1 MSAVTDNINFLT
13 GVLSD
18 VNLNVTQNTYGL
30 WVSTFEN
37 VNVNENGYAFPEF
50 LVEDIIALPFA
61 LTGTVWT
68 LPDNEGNLTK
78 SRFFISSGV
87 KGESYEETIQIIA
100 DITDSYISGVSPYI
114 FMPGIDFSGKI
125 YRRYEITGINVSRF
139 SNKELLVIS
148 GEDWEDTKLFIS
160 GNNADFIYGYQD
172 TGYSG
177 YSNEVST
184 RYKFLYDDSRNSP
197 VKNSFS
203 FDPPSQVEEGSSFQY
218 RVSRKSDPFGS
229 FFPAQTNANGQ
240 LLINLQNDE
249 VSEQITSSINYNF
262 STPEIISF
270 SSDETKTVFEDSV
283 SNIKSGF
290 DESVTGVELSRAD
303 SNLQLDLLASGS
315 YSGIYRVNVVI
326 EESKSISPIT
336 KIGYVMSGYN
346 ASGIG
351 SGIINIAINSGVY
364 PRVLQDGGSY
374 NYTDFMTKAEASDR
388 LEEQQETKYESTNED
403 ESEEKNTLMMNEDLA
418 LLNNNQESPPIKSF
432 LLNFPLPKK
441 IISKDYYTN
450 YLNSG
455 ETYIIT
461 PISAYSKPVFVSC
474 GNESLALG
482 RALGAQEVKLINPT
496 ALGLRIDEVSFCKGD
511 SGLDDYRKVPDDIYF
526 ENGTVTRIPSDGIIK
541 KENYENKEAWLN
553 AINYFYTKNYVSSFT
568 IYPTLA
574 KSAYSDFFAG
584 ALSKVK
590 KVISAPDSKN
600 TSENSFHINTNGIP
614 IPRIFV
620 EREIYTEPYNES
632 QISEFNRSF
641 TSGSK
646 IATGSKLTTVQN
658 ERLYCVQS
666 YGDFPKD
673 PKSFFPT
680 QNYNENLTFKK
691 FLEHSDLSGY
701 TTGDSIGRLL
711 FNAISDK
718 DCIRVEYATGLN
730 SAFSYDSYSGA
741 VAWTGLNG
749 AAISIANQD
758 VKNYAYH
765 LYSHTETSDPLTF
778 NKSNIKNNDPAS
790 VISGKAAVLK
800 FSKKNFENASSTEY
814 VEDQLFQASYPSIV
828 DSSFALVD
836 PALIRFNIQIYEYK
850 LSSSQINQWSI
861 FNKNPINDNNYQ
873 RESSQGLVIPGFFE
887 EAALEIRNS
896 SAALFN
902 FPNGPFTSKN
912 HEGTPIGGFNIA
924 PLSEGLFENNI
935 IVTEESKHVLSYESN
950 CVLDFA
956 NNNRLVK
963 QLSPTNPELISL
975 SNTRRLKVTKI
986 KYNFYTKN
994 LVIIGDAGSRNS
1006 IYNNGGWKFELQYRK
1021 TNQNADWKKVTESN
1035 EFLIDEISCNFGV
1048 IPSEYLGFGQE
1059 VHFLSMVAFEVNLPL
1074 FLDDNDYEFKIV
1086 KYERLG
1092 TSTSSVEVVKKTN
1105 FIPIQ
1110 ASWSGNAACSRF
1122 DIYQKDTGNNLT
1134 LLGSELVLKTY
1145 SYAVPDVKQSYID
1158 MGLAN
1163 FGSLNYSGY
1172 YDIVVS
1178 GIMPSTAKILVSLSG
1193 EYGFKV
1199 GDTSSDLKASRVSDL
1214 NTVTTAVLV
1223 SGVTYSP
1230 MLNFNNP
1237 ESKNSTFEINQNH
1250 NGYYFV
1256 TDSATSTLN
1265 GITGQVFE
1273 AYVANT
1279 GSSNC
1284 SVGGATLSSGYVAAV
1299 SGALPIVTSA
1309 LQVLDSASL
1318 SLNNII
1324 DNDVIYLKN
1333 NFTLLNPTDGKK
1345 FYLINDSAS
1354 IITGSYSG
1362 TNYSFAGGKT
1372 FRMDSAASALTTGL
1386 TLSNVNIQDD
1396 YIYSNTG
1403 LTNFDHLNLTL
1414 SSAVTN
1420 LPVYNASRSSL
1431 KINNVTTL
1439 ASDSFNLVTWDGANA
1454 PSGDLKNYF
1463 DGIRIYLK
1471 GEEDYNLT
1479 TLLKD
1484 DTEIIITHFTKDTSN
1499 TYYFLKDES
1508 VNRDLNIKIIN
1519 GTSTTLI
1526 PSQKQDFKL
1535 IVTRDTN
1542 GINFKMTY
1550 ASANPDVA
1558 ITEAREQLIILKGDS
1573 SQTIDLKNAENF
1585 LYQNSFV
1592 YFVNKSSEDASFTY
1606 GIEKTALSQNQIAR
1620 VSLDSFDAV
1629 VEILTQA
1636 RSHFKFDI
1644 DPTTHLSSTIN
1655 ILNLDFC
1662 DTEINF
1668 PDVSNFNGKETF
1680 LICKNRLFPNKID
1693 TSSLLYSSSLLDN
1706 FSVDET
1712 NEFKNLGLDSMF
1724 LNVRKKE
1731 SFHSFPTISTI
1742 SFLDL
1747 NHSKTVPIVPKE
1759 TTPNSQAANYF
1770 YVNETGLSDFT
1781 LRDFYNRKT
1790 SYEGKIF
1797 FPKSQVINIRSFD
1810 EKNSIPN
1817 LESRSF
1823 SFDYDPDGDIN
1834 GRLEALRTS
1843 DEIVLSYESEKGSTQ
1858 IEFSRDTVHPE
1869 GSIYANFAYDT
1880 AIATVPA
1887 DDASGA
1893 SATLKKNR
1901 LAVQRGS
1908 SLKVFP
1914 IYNKDEFFIAK
1925 KIKIDDLTVYD
1936 RNNNK
1941 NIYYIISAYTIDV
1954 NSIIIP
1960 DDFGADDVVIRNNS
1974 SRSYSIKSLSNNYS
1988 FSILPNT
1995 QKKFTYTSSWTAS
2008 DNADNADNIVW
2019 TEIQSFNQGFEID
2032 PDHPLFGLW
2041 ETNVVDFLNK
2051 FIPNFVTNDFSLED
2065 GVNKYEIIDV
2075 DPGSV
2080 MNESAT
2086 LGIYCYGRKAKT
2098 QVALAGRPYFVNT
2111 FYLYA
2116 DFAGS
2121 IVKRNEFYFQG
2132 SVEPLTVIER
2142 QHVDLLKYF
2151 KDSNIDSLPSV
2162 IFIPITSH
2170 LITYYLPNLSQS
2182 FKVDNV
2188 TRTLG
2193 SIIDGKKI
2201 IFVNLVRC
2209 SASAANQV
2217 KNHFSASSQLNST
2230 DLLRINSVSVY
2241 EVDNGVEPY
2250 ISQFHDTG
2258 VWDKVHSG
2266 IPVVKTIYPTLKGV
2280 EGVSATSDSIS
2291 TNGNEI
2297 VYLSN
2302 FDKFYIE
2309 KASFKNNTYESFYLY
2324 NSCGYSIT
2332 VKEIGKKDLLFNNL
2346 AKFSKISIDAGS
2358 GTFKSENIVS
2368 GGLPSLISTTDPII
2382 DRKFKSGTIIKLTI
2396 GTARN
2401 IAPAN
2406 EKAVYVTDKS
2416 IKVYKCDQT
2425 GTPEGITIENICTLD
2440 LSDLKTYASND
2451 KLFIYG
2457 SSRVNEAGLSFDSY
2471 DLTLLNVDKLA
2482 DQKFYIHNASKSIL
2496 KIFIDKLT
2504 FVLPVARTLE
2514 ISKDGISYM
2523 QTHSKGMFYTSTKV
2537 TNKNYLSK
2545 SKINIF
2551 ADALIDHDFSK
2562 REYFNRIN
2570 GNSNLNEQVNVGV
2583 SLLQDSGESPDIYV
2597 YDFSNFKSPQ
2607 NLFLSLGILL
2617 NIDSDKKTYFILNNG
2632 QLMSKNIYVFNIKKP
2647 SISVS
2652 TAGHYIV
2659 NDNNNDISAT
2669 VGSEIFLV
2677 NNSVKDVSVKL
2688 SSGANLSPTLFRN
2701 TVLVINSSGGIRYL
2715 KKAKRRDEFYC
2726 VFNPKTMTSLT
2737 DKEAKDKV
2745 INRTK
2750 DVLPIFYNFSSEFPQ
2765 ASYVKLLDKGGQ
2777 SRFVRLSIRDYYNGV
2792 DIPTDSPENIL
2803 AYEIGIGHEV
2813 IYKFLFFDPS
2823 ESIYTLPGIENGS
2836 TYIVEADTNLFYNL
2850 TNINGDLFAKITEDP
2865 YVKYNGK
2872 EYRDGETFIGVSV
2885 SNYEIKYPNY
2895 VKVAKIIQKL
2905 EKTFD
2910 KFEGQPDE
2918 AIDPEITK
2926 EVVDKPKE
2934 GLALKEAILG
2944 GLRTALGGVEY
2955 WLPTNTSAFWQDSD
2969 FEKDIFTI
2977 TEVFPSETKSII
2989 TQDGT
2994 QYVYFVKCSMEK
3006 TNLRETIQRGS
3017 ITHNSALQFKYPVF
3031 NPESLTIGMGDDWG
3045 PEKREAFVA
3054 QTKANYNDV
3063 STILEPILKARLAQR
3078 ESSDN
3083 NLDIFITIE
3092 KLQPMPTVE
3101 FEDFSESEII
3111 KLLNEKEMAVE
3122 NVIEDTEVENE

>member
-18 VNLNVTQNTYGL
+18 ANLNVTQNTYGL

-37 VNVNENGYAFPEF
+37 LNVNEDGYAFPEF

-68 LPDNEGNLTK
+68 LPDKEGKLTK

-100 DITDSYISGVSPYI
+100 DVTDSYISGASPYI

-177 YSNEVST
+177 YSNEVSA

-203 FDPPSQVEEGSSFQY
+203 FDPPTQVEQGSSFQY

-270 SSDETKTVFEDSV
+270 SSDEIKTVFEDSV
-283 SNIKSGF
+283 SNIKSAF
-290 DESVTGVELSRAD
+290 DESVTGVELSKAGL
-303 SNLQLDLLASGS
+303 NLQLDLLASGS
-315 YSGIYRVNVVI
+315 YSGIYRVKVVI
-326 EESKSISPIT
+326 EQSEPISSISGV
-336 KIGYVMSGYN
+336 GYVMSGYN

-374 NYTDFMTKAEASDR
+374 NYTDFMTEAEASHR
-388 LEEQQETKYESTNED
+388 LKEQQEITYESTSED
-403 ESEEKNTLMMNEDLA
+403 ESEEKNTLMTNEDLA
-418 LLNNNQESPPIKSF
+418 SLNNNQEFPPIKSF
-432 LLNFPLPKK
+432 LSNFPLPKK

-461 PISAYSKPVFVSC
+461 PISAYSKPIYVSC

-482 RALGAQEVKLINPT
+482 RALGTQEVKLINPT
-496 ALGLRIDEVSFCKGD
+496 SLGLRIDEVSFCKGD
-511 SGLDDYRKVPDDIYF
+511 SGLDDHREVPDDIYF

-541 KENYENKEAWLN
+541 KANYENKEAWLN

-584 ALSKVK
+584 ALSKVRE
-590 KVISAPDSKN
+590 VIGGPKANSSKN
-600 TSENSFHINTNGIP
+600 SFLTNGGEV
-614 IPRIFV
+614 PRIFV
-620 EREIYTEPYNES
+620 EREIYTEPYNQS

-691 FLEHSDLSGY
+691 FLEHSGLSGY

-741 VAWTGLNG
+741 VAWTGLSG

-765 LYSHTETSDPLTF
+765 LYSHTGTSDPLTF

-800 FSKKNFENASSTEY
+800 FSKKNFENALSTEY

-828 DSSFALVD
+828 NSGFALVD
-836 PALIRFNIQIYEYK
+836 PALIRFNIQIYTYELK
-850 LSSSQINQWSI
+850 PKTQTARWSI

-873 RESSQGLVIPGFFE
+873 RGSSQGLLIPGFFE

-896 SAALFN
+896 NAALFD

-912 HEGTPIGGFNIA
+912 HEGTAIINTSNMDS
-924 PLSEGLFENNI
+924 LSEGLFENNI

-1048 IPSEYLGFGQE
+1048 IPSEYLDFGQE

-1092 TSTSSVEVVKKTN
+1092 ISTSSVEVVKKTN

-1178 GIMPSTAKILVSLSG
+1178 GIMPSTAKVLVSLSG

-1237 ESKNSTFEINQNH
+1237 ESKNSTFEIDQNH

-1256 TDSATSTLN
+1256 TDSATSALK
-1265 GITGQVFE
+1265 GITGQAFE

-1279 GSSNC
+1279 GSSSC
-1284 SVGGATLSSGYVAAV
+1284 SVSGVTLNTNYVAAII
-1299 SGALPIVTSA
+1299 GTPLVTASA
-1309 LQVLDSASL
+1309 LQALPAASL

-1333 NFTLLNPTDGKK
+1333 NFTLSDPGDKK

-1354 IITGSYSG
+1354 VITGSYNLI
-1362 TNYSFAGGKT
+1362 NYSFTGGKT
-1372 FRMDSAASALTTGL
+1372 FFMTSTASALTTGL

-1396 YIYSNTG
+1396 YIYSNAG

-1420 LPVYNASRSSL
+1420 LPVYNASRNSL

-1439 ASDSFNLVTWDGANA
+1439 ASDSFNLVTWNGVDA
-1454 PSGDLKNYF
+1454 PSSVLKNYF

-1471 GEEDYNLT
+1471 GSELSNLI

-1484 DTEIIITHFTKDTSN
+1484 DTEIIITNFFTDSLEGGPN

-1535 IVTRDTN
+1535 TVIKNKRLSE
-1542 GINFKMTY
+1542 INFKMTH
-1550 ASANPDVA
+1550 ASVNPDVA
-1558 ITEAREQLIILKGDS
+1558 ITEAREQLIILKGNS
-1573 SQTIDLKNAENF
+1573 TQEIDLKDAELL

-1592 YFVNKSSEDASFTY
+1592 YFVNKSSEDVIFKY
-1606 GIEKTALSQNQIAR
+1606 GVEKTSFSQNQIAR
-1620 VSLDSFDAV
+1620 IFLTDKEAT

-1644 DPTTHLSSTIN
+1644 DPTTHLNSTIN

-1668 PDVSNFNGKETF
+1668 PDASSFEEKETF
-1680 LICKNRLFPNKID
+1680 LICKNRIFPNKID
-1693 TSSLLYSSSLLDN
+1693 TSRLLYSSSLLDN
-1706 FSVDET
+1706 SSPDET
-1712 NEFKNLGLDSMF
+1712 NEFKNLGLNSMF
-1724 LNVRKKE
+1724 LQVRREETTNTK
-1731 SFHSFPTISTI
+1731 PTLGAVW
-1742 SFLDL
+1742 FA
-1747 NHSKTVPIVPKE
+1747 HPIVNSTPQE
-1759 TTPNSQAANYF
+1759 TTPDSQAANYF

-1834 GRLEALRTS
+1834 GRLEASGTS

-1880 AIATVPA
+1880 AIVTVPA
-1887 DDASGA
+1887 DDANGA

-1901 LAVQRGS
+1901 LAIQRGI

-1925 KIKIDDLTVYD
+1925 KITDGLRTS
-1936 RNNNK
+1936 
-1941 NIYYIISAYTIDV
+1941 NIYYIISGSETDV
-1954 NSIIIP
+1954 DAIIIP
-1960 DDFGADDVVIRNNS
+1960 DDFGTGGIFIKNNS
-1974 SRSYSIKSLSNNYS
+1974 SRPYPIKTLSGS
-1988 FSILPNT
+1988 AITITLPNQQIKLSYNNLWAFDNNT
-1995 QKKFTYTSSWTAS
+1995 DDADWTVIRFS
-2008 DNADNADNIVW
+2008 
-2019 TEIQSFNQGFEID
+2019 NQDLEID
-2032 PDHPLFGLW
+2032 FDHPLKLIYPN
-2041 ETNVVDFLNK
+2041 EDDELDTDEFLDK
-2051 FIPNFVTNDFSLED
+2051 FNDNSLVAGID
-2065 GVNKYEIIDV
+2065 TYQIIDV

-2086 LGIYCYGRKAKT
+2086 LEIYCYGRKAKT
-2098 QVALAGRPYFVNT
+2098 ITASNEQRYFVNA

-2116 DFAGS
+2116 DFKKENT
-2121 IVKRNEFYFQG
+2121 IQTVKRNEFYLHGQYLK
-2132 SVEPLTVIER
+2132 PLTVIER
-2142 QHVDLLKYF
+2142 QHVDLLKYSWSQR
-2151 KDSNIDSLPSV
+2151 DISIPNV
-2162 IFIPITSH
+2162 IFIPITSQ
-2170 LITYYLPNLSQS
+2170 LMTYYLPNLYQLLPQPS
-2182 FKVDNV
+2182 VV
-2188 TRTLG
+2188 GGEMLG
-2193 SIIDGKKI
+2193 ETIHNKKI
-2201 IFVNLVRC
+2201 VFVNLVTAK
-2209 SASAANQV
+2209 SSTPNQV
-2217 KNHFSASSQLNST
+2217 VNYSDASTEN
-2230 DLLRINSVSVY
+2230 LLDINSLLVY
-2241 EVDNGVEPY
+2241 QASKSGGVNNEPITY
-2250 ISQFHDTG
+2250 FWT
-2258 VWDKVHSG
+2258 KLTSG
-2266 IPVVKTIYPTLKGV
+2266 LPEVKTVYPTLKGV
-2280 EGVSATSDSIS
+2280 KGVSDTSDSIS

-2324 NSCGYSIT
+2324 NSCGYSVT
-2332 VKEIGKKDLLFNNL
+2332 VKEIGKKDLPFNDL
-2346 AKFSKISIDAGS
+2346 AKFSKISIDASS
-2358 GTFKSENIVS
+2358 GTFKKTNIAS
-2368 GGLPSLISTTDPII
+2368 GGLSSFVATTDAEII
-2382 DRKFKSGTIIKLTI
+2382 KRKLKSGTIIKLKIAT
-2396 GTARN
+2396 GRN
-2401 IAPAN
+2401 IAPPDS
-2406 EKAVYVTDKS
+2406 KPVLVTDKS
-2416 IKVYKCDQT
+2416 IKVYKCDQA
-2425 GTPEGITIENICTLD
+2425 GTPKEITIENICTLD
-2440 LSDLKTYASND
+2440 LLDLKTYASND

-2457 SSRVNEAGLSFDSY
+2457 SSRINEAGLSFDSY
-2471 DLTLLNVDKLA
+2471 DLTLLNATLLDNE
-2482 DQKFYIHNASKSIL
+2482 KFYIHNANISFL
-2496 KIFIDKLT
+2496 KIFIDRLT
-2504 FVLPVARTLE
+2504 FTLPAARTLE

-2523 QTHSKGMFYTSTKV
+2523 QTHSKGMFYASTKV

-2551 ADALIDHDFSK
+2551 ADALIDHEFSK
-2562 REYFNRIN
+2562 GSYASRIN
-2570 GNSNLNEQVNVGV
+2570 AYSNLNERVNVGV
-2583 SLLQDSGESPDIYV
+2583 SLLQDSGGSPDIYV
-2597 YDFSNFKSPQ
+2597 YSFSFD
-2607 NLFLSLGILL
+2607 LLYVSLGILL

-2632 QLMSKNIYVFNIKKP
+2632 QLMSQKIDVFNIKKP

-2652 TAGHYIV
+2652 NAGHYIV
-2659 NDNNNDISAT
+2659 NDNVNDISVA

-2688 SSGANLSPTLFRN
+2688 SSGTNLSPTLFRN

-2726 VFNPKTMTSLT
+2726 VFNPKTMASLT
-2737 DKEAKDKV
+2737 DQEAYSKK

-2750 DVLPIFYNFSSEFPQ
+2750 DVLPIFYDFSSEFPQ
-2765 ASYVKLLDKGGQ
+2765 ASYVKLLDKAGQ
-2777 SRFVRLSIRDYYNGV
+2777 SRYVRLSIRDYYNGV

-2823 ESIYTLPGIENGS
+2823 ELIYTLPGIENGS
-2836 TYIVEADTNLFYNL
+2836 TYVVEADTNLFYNL
-2850 TNINGDLFAKITEDP
+2850 TNINGDLFAKVTEDP

-2918 AIDPEITK
+2918 TIDPEITK

-2969 FEKDIFTI
+2969 FQKDIFTI
-2977 TEVFPSETKSII
+2977 TEVFQSDTKTIT
-2989 TQDGT
+2989 TQDG
-2994 QYVYFVKCSMEK
+2994 QYVSFVKCSMEK
-3006 TNLRETIQRGS
+3006 TNLREIIQRGS
-3017 ITHNSALQFKYPVF
+3017 ITHNSALQFKYPVS
-3031 NPESLTIGMGDDWG
+3031 NPESLTIGMADDWE
-3045 PEKREAFVA
+3045 PEKREAFVT

-3063 STILEPILKARLAQR
+3063 STLLEPILKARLVQQ
-3078 ESSDN
+3078 ESSNN

-3122 NVIEDTEVENE
+3122 NVIEDTEAEDE